1 MGFLFVRGFEAI
13 DLQRM
18 LLEDFPSLEL
28 DLVIHPNQSFPRS
41 TDGFYGIDTGN
52 EQQDKA

>member
-28 DLVIHPNQSFPRS
+28 DLVIHANQSFTRP
-41 TDGFYGIDTGN
+41 TEGFDGKNTGY